1 MQSKQ
6 LDDKNQEIEKNFQF
20 FQSVLP
26 DLVKD
31 HQGRYVLLRHEE
43 IVGIYDTVHDA
54 QMTGEKFYADNL
66 FSVQKVETR
75 PIELGIF
82 SHAVPMG

>member
-6 LDDKNQEIEKNFQF
+6 SDDKNQAIERNFQF

-54 QMTGEKFYADNL
+54 QMTGKKFYADNL